1 MTSKHGISV
10 KLPLTYD
17 PEDGPYRLNKKTK
30 EAVRQNLK
38 HLVLTA
44 PGERVM
50 NPQFGVGLR
59 NFLFE
64 PISDRLFTKVA
75 ERIRA
80 QVRAYLP
87 FIFIEH
93 ISFDSMDNN
102 PQLGPNDVQDFI
114 QYNILPLDAE
124 DTLSITATT
133 N

>member
-102 PQLGPNDVQDFI
+102 PQLGPNDVQVFI

>member
-1 MTSKHGISV
+1 MTSKHGISI

-102 PQLGPNDVQDFI
+102 PQLGPNDVQVFI